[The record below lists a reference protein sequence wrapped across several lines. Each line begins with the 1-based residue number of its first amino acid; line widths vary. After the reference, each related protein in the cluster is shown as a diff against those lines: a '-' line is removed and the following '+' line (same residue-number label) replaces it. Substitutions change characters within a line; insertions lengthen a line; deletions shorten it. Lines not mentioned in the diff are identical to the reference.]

1 MISNCPNCEKALNF
15 SEAHLVKINGAL
27 STLGAGTTLK
37 IKCPMCTNPIELQPD
52 GTLAEWGH
60 KPTKPRASSSS
71 ASGGLEPPAPPDI
84 DWLTQGS
91 FEKDDTI
98 KDIPRVLVLVD
109 PGPVRDKV
117 VGSMVES
124 FFQPVAVDTVAEALE
139 QMRVIQFDAV
149 VLHSQFAGGKL
160 RKSEFH
166 AYMKKMSMVRR
177 RYIFYIL
184 IGPEFHTLYSL
195 EALTNSANL
204 TINEKDLD
212 HMKTIYKRGKT
223 ENDQLFGPYINALKE
238 QGTS

>member
-1 MISNCPNCEKALNF
+1 MIENCPHCEKALNF
-15 SEAHLVKINGAL
+15 NEAHLAKINGAL

-37 IKCPMCTNPIELQPD
+37 IKCPMCTDPIELQSD
-52 GTLAEWGH
+52 GTLAGWGH
-60 KPTKPRASSSS
+60 ESPAPVSS
-71 ASGGLEPPAPPDI
+71 APGGLEPPAPPDI

-98 KDIPRVLVLVD
+98 KDIPKVLVLVD
-109 PGPVRDKV
+109 PGPVRDKI

-124 FFQPVAVDTVAEALE
+124 FFQPVAVDTVTEALE

-160 RKSEFH
+160 RKSKFH

-204 TINEKDLD
+204 TINEKDAD

-223 ENDQLFGPYINALKE
+223 EDDGLFEPYINALKE
-238 QGTS
+238 KGTS

>member
-1 MISNCPNCEKALNF
+1 MIANCPHCEKALNF
-15 SEAHLVKINGAL
+15 SEAHLTKINGAL
-27 STLGAGTTLK
+27 ATLGAGTTLK
-37 IKCPMCTNPIELQPD
+37 IKCPMCTDPIELQSD
-52 GTLAEWGH
+52 GTLAEWGQRP
-60 KPTKPRASSSS
+60 KPPAPSSS

-84 DWLTQGS
+84 DWLTHGG

-98 KDIPRVLVLVD
+98 KDIPKVLVLVD
-109 PGPVRDKV
+109 PGPARDKI

-149 VLHSQFAGGKL
+149 VLHSQFAGGRL

-166 AYMKKMSMVRR
+166 AYMMKMPMVRR

-184 IGPEFHTLYSL
+184 IGPEFHTLYAL

-204 TINEKDLD
+204 TINEKDLE
-212 HMKTIYKRGKT
+212 HM
-223 ENDQLFGPYINALKE
+223 
-238 QGTS
+238 